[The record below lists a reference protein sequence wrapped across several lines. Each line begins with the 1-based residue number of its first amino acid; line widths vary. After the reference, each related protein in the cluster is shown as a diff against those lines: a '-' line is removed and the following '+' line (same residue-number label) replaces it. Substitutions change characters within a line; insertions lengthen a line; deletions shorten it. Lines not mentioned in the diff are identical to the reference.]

1 VLELFIALLQIQ
13 EPAMAKPSKTSRP
26 REAPSAEAATRI
38 APHRR
43 TADRRLRIQERLTMG
58 LTVAHI
64 ARVEQV
70 TVRRV
75 RQIIAEMLASRE
87 IDPPAGFVQLQIA
100 RLSEAMIVARTMMMQ
115 GNLQAMDR
123 FMRLTSELDRY
134 HGFAPAQIPWAR
146 EAAPPRLAAPEP
158 RAISPNRGVSLAGI
172 APREGLTAKWS
183 RPEMAP
189 QRLEKIE
196 SAPGNGMVSEALN
209 PQDVVHGRA
218 RLGLASRENDAAKF
232 SVSQSIEIARNREG
246 ISESAPRISPPRFYE
261 EGSGVGLFGPVDEAL
276 EVPRGGAR
284 PTPSLESGGGEVR
297 GEVEG
302 KFSASQGTEIA
313 RNRERISPTPARQAV
328 SLDVA
333 EFDPRGEGEG
343 KFSASQSIEIA
354 RNRESLSE
362 TPVGAVAA
370 YSAASA
376 TGE

>member
-1 VLELFIALLQIQ
+1 
-13 EPAMAKPSKTSRP
+13 
-26 REAPSAEAATRI
+26 
-38 APHRR
+38 
-43 TADRRLRIQERLTMG
+43 MG

-64 ARVEQV
+64 ARVEQL

-123 FMRLTSELDRY
+123 LIKLTSELDRY

-158 RAISPNRGVSLAGI
+158 RAISPSRGVSLAGI
-172 APREGLTAKWS
+172 APREGLTAKRS

-218 RLGLASRENDAAKF
+218 ADRRAPDLDEPRGMTRRNFLSRNPLK
-232 SVSQSIEIARNREG
+232 SLKSREG
-246 ISESAPRISPPRFYE
+246 ISVMPKRTRPILSSDPWTR
-261 EGSGVGLFGPVDEAL
+261 PV
-276 EVPRGGAR
+276 EV
-284 PTPSLESGGGEVR
+284 
-297 GEVEG
+297 
-302 KFSASQGTEIA
+302 A
-313 RNRERISPTPARQAV
+313 RNGATESRRPPARRAV
-328 SLDVA
+328 PLDVA
-333 EFDPRGEGEG
+333 EFDPW
-343 KFSASQSIEIA
+343 
-354 RNRESLSE
+354 
-362 TPVGAVAA
+362 
-370 YSAASA
+370 
-376 TGE
+376 